1 MRWILYILVFLILLF
16 LAGYL
21 FPREV
26 SLERSIY
33 IDRPPQAV
41 FPYINNYRKFNSWS
55 PWRHIDPAMEYQYS
69 GPETGVGATMSWQ
82 GENSKEGSGTQ
93 TITASTPNS
102 TVLNKLDFG
111 DGSEATAEFK
121 LLPKNGG
128 TQVVWSFNTDTGGG
142 PRERW
147 MGLAIKKMVGE
158 SYEQGLA
165 KLKQLMESS
174 AKTDGIKGGGNSD
187 TSNSVS
193 DIPSDV
199 DDAMGGG
206 PQGVQ
211 SEMQNQQ
218 QEEAGETPEN
228 EDQKEPQKE
237 NQP

>member
-1 MRWILYILVFLILLF
+1 MRWILYIFVFLILLL

-33 IDRPPQAV
+33 IDKPPQTI
-41 FPYINNYRKFNSWS
+41 FPYVNDYRKFNSWS
-55 PWRHIDPAMEYQYS
+55 PWRHIDPAMEYKYS
-69 GPETGVGATMSWQ
+69 GPEKGVGATMSWH
-82 GENSKEGSGTQ
+82 GENSNEGSGTQ
-93 TITASTPNS
+93 TIIASTPDS
-102 TVLNKLDFG
+102 TVLNKLNFG
-111 DGSEATAEFK
+111 DGSEASAEFR
-121 LLPKNGG
+121 LMPQNGG

-174 AKTDGIKGGGNSD
+174 TKTEGANKEETND

-228 EDQKEPQKE
+228 EEQKE

>member
-1 MRWILYILVFLILLF
+1 MRWILYILIFLVLL
-16 LAGYL
+16 LMAGYL

-33 IDRPPQAV
+33 IDRPPQTV
-41 FPYINNYRKFNSWS
+41 FPYVNNFRKFNSWS
-55 PWRHIDPAMEYQYS
+55 PWRNIDPAMEYKYS
-69 GPETGVGATMSWQ
+69 GPEAGVGASMSWH
-82 GENSKEGSGTQ
+82 GENSKEGGGTQ

-102 TVLNKLDFG
+102 LVQTDLDFG

-121 LLPKNGG
+121 LQEQNGG
-128 TQVVWSFNTDTGGG
+128 TQVSWSFNTDTGGG

-158 SYEQGLA
+158 SYEQGLT

-174 AKTDGIKGGGNSD
+174 AKTNEINERKNSD
-187 TSNSVS
+187 TTDSVS

-211 SEMQNQQ
+211 SEMRNQQ
-218 QEEAGETPEN
+218 QEEAGETEEN
-228 EDQKEPQKE
+228 ETGDQKENE
-237 NQP
+237 QP

>member
-1 MRWILYILVFLILLF
+1 MRWIIYILIFLVLLL

-26 SLERSIY
+26 SLERSVY
-33 IDRPPQAV
+33 IDKPPQAV
-41 FPYINNYRKFNSWS
+41 FPYVNNFRKFNSWS
-55 PWRHIDPAMEYQYS
+55 PWRNIDPSMQYDYS
-69 GPETGVGATMSWQ
+69 GPEEGVGAEMSWR
-82 GENSKEGSGTQ
+82 GENSKAGNGSQ

-102 TVLNKLDFG
+102 MVRTKLAFG
-111 DGSEATAEFK
+111 DGSTAEAEFK
-121 LLPKNGG
+121 LQPEGEG
-128 TQVVWSFNTDTGGG
+128 TKITWAFMSDTGGG

-147 MGLAIKKMVGE
+147 MGLAVKKMVGE
-158 SYEQGLA
+158 SYEHGLS
-165 KLKQLMESS
+165 KLKNLLESS
-174 AKTDGIKGGGNSD
+174 TDAIEGPTPGGADQGS
-187 TSNSVS
+187 SNTTDSVS

-228 EDQKEPQKE
+228 EPQS
-237 NQP
+237 P